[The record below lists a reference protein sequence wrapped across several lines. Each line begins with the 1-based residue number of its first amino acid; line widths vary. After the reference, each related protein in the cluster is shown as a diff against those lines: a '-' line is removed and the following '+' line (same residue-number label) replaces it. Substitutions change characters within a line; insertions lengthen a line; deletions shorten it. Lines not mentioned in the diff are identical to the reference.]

1 MKKQDY
7 IRIENLSKQY
17 GHVKA
22 VDNVSLSIRQGE
34 LFGLMGSSGCGK
46 STLLQ
51 MLAGL
56 DTPSKGRVYI
66 DGVDITEV
74 EPHLRSVNMM
84 FQSYALFPHMTVWQ
98 NIAFGLQQDKLPRA
112 EINQRVDEMLDIV
125 HMKEYEHVKPASL
138 SGGQKQRVA
147 LARSLAKRPKL
158 LLLDEPMGALD
169 KNLRER
175 MQLEVVSIL
184 EKLGV
189 TCLIV
194 THDQS
199 EAMTMSGRI
208 GIMDKGEII
217 QIGTPNE
224 VYENPN
230 CRFSAEFL
238 GSVNIL
244 PGTIAQEPTDFTLIN
259 VPDWKNQVRI
269 NFGLSAPEGLQVWVA
284 VRPEKMSLSL
294 EHPGGDT
301 NVARGKVYDIAYM
314 GSHSIY
320 HVLLESG
327 KKITANVYHS
337 DRFISEAITWEDQ
350 VHVYFEPTSAVVL
363 QG

>member
-1 MKKQDY
+1 MKQDY
-7 IRIENLSKQY
+7 VRIEKLSKTY
-17 GHVKA
+17 GQITA
-22 VDNVSLSIRQGE
+22 VDDVSLSINQGE

-46 STLLQ
+46 STLLH

-56 DTPSKGRVYI
+56 DTPTKGRVFI
-66 DGVDITEV
+66 DGEDMTNV
-74 EPHLRSVNMM
+74 EPHLRPVNMM
-84 FQSYALFPHMTVWQ
+84 FQSYALFPHMSVRQ
-98 NIAFGLQQDKLPRA
+98 NIAFGLQQDKLSRS
-112 EINQRVDEMLDIV
+112 EIDKRVDEMLDIV
-125 HMKEYEHVKPASL
+125 HMKQYEHAKPHSL

-184 EKLGV
+184 EDLGV

-199 EAMTMSGRI
+199 EAMTMSERI

-217 QIGTPNE
+217 QTGTPNE
-224 VYENPN
+224 MYENPN
-230 CRFSAEFL
+230 CCFSAKFL

-244 PGTIAQEPTDFTLIN
+244 PGTIAQEPTEFTLID
-259 VPDWKNQVRI
+259 VPEWKNQVRI
-269 NFGLSAPEGLQVWVA
+269 NYGLSAPEGQQVWVA

-294 EHPGGDT
+294 EDPGNGN
-301 NVARGKVYDIAYM
+301 NVAKGQVYDIAYM

-327 KKITANVYHS
+327 KKVIANVYHS
-337 DRFISEAITWEDQ
+337 DRFITDSITWDDQ
-350 VHVYFEPTSAVVL
+350 VFVYFEPKSAIVL